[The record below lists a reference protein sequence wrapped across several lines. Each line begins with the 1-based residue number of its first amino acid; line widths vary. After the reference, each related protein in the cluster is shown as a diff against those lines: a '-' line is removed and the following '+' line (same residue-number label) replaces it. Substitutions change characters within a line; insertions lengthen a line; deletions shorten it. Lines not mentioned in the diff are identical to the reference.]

1 MNSDVTSLDPASTLP
16 TSILTGWAALSDTAR
31 WPGPTSGQFLGANA
45 LGVTRPFVGQPIPGF
60 SALLKNPDGTW
71 TAMPD
76 NGFGAKSNSGDF
88 SIGFYNA
95 SIDFRTNGN
104 GTSTPGT
111 IKLNNFVSFNDANGL
126 LKDGKGVDL
135 KITADFTNYQTLDG
149 NNLKDSGIPV
159 DARIRS
165 GRLLTGFDFDVE
177 SIARAKDGSYFV
189 GEEFG
194 PYILHFSSTG
204 TLLNDPIP
212 HPFLKSPAN
221 PEVLNN
227 GATVTSRGSR
237 GFESLAFNSDKTK
250 LYAVPEAAPAV
261 ATFQPV
267 PGDERFLNFFEFDP
281 ATMKYT
287 GNNLVYKK
295 DGDAV
300 GNVIVI
306 GDMTNVGGS
315 KYVLIERDNITG
327 ITAKVKRVYLVD
339 FNDKGADG
347 VLNKKLLVNLL
358 DISDPRDIGGPL
370 PGLAP
375 NKFNFPFDSV
385 ESIVV
390 LDSNTLAVAIDTNY
404 PDQDGRVIGK
414 PDNTEVIT
422 IRFDDPLFAEAFP
435 TPIVSGTVAN
445 DVLVGGKDFNG
456 GENIIFAGGGNDEVD
471 TPAAGAFAGSNNV
484 FLGSGNDIIFVA
496 NGDRVSGGTGN
507 DEFEASDASG
517 YRMSGGAGDDIFFL
531 GQSGRALGGDGND
544 KFFAGTGGSNLLS
557 GGAGADQFWI
567 ANAEIPSA
575 ANTILDFQVGT
586 DVIGIQGAKSLGI
599 SATTLVL
606 NQVGADTAINFGGQT
621 LAVLTGIQATSL
633 TLGNPSQFVF
643 A

>member
-1 MNSDVTSLDPASTLP
+1 MNSDVTSLTALDTASTLP
-16 TSILTGWAALSDTAR
+16 TSSLTGWAALPDTAR
-31 WPGPTSGQFLGANA
+31 WPGPTSGQFF
-45 LGVTRPFVGQPIPGF
+45 GVSDIGIPGPFVNQIIPGF

-76 NGFGAKSNSGDF
+76 NGFGTKSNSGDF
-88 SIGFYNA
+88 LIGIYNA
-95 SIDFRTNGN
+95 NIDFRTTGN
-104 GTSTPGT
+104 GTSTPGPIT
-111 IKLNNFVSFNDANGL
+111 LNNFVNFNDANGL

-159 DARIRS
+159 DARIRN

-212 HPFLKSPAN
+212 HPFLKSPSN

-250 LYAVPEAAPAV
+250 LYAVPEAAPTV
-261 ATFQPV
+261 AAFQPV
-267 PGDERFLNFFEFDP
+267 SGDERFLNFFEFDP
-281 ATMKYT
+281 AKMTYT

-300 GNVIVI
+300 GNNIVI

-315 KYVLIERDNITG
+315 KYVLIERDSNSG
-327 ITAKVKRVYLVD
+327 AAAQVKRIYLVD
-339 FNDKGADG
+339 FNDKGSDG

-370 PGLAP
+370 PGIAP
-375 NKFNFPFDSV
+375 DKFNFPFDSV

-404 PDQDGRVIGK
+404 PDEDGRVPGK

-422 IRFDDPLFAEAFP
+422 IQFDDLLFADAFP
-435 TPIVSGTVAN
+435 TPIITGTAGN
-445 DVLVGGKDFNG
+445 DVLVGGKDFSG
-456 GENIIFAGGGNDEVD
+456 VVNIIFTGGGNDEVD
-471 TPAAGAFAGSNNV
+471 TPAAGALAGSNKI
-484 FLGSGNDIIFVA
+484 FTGSGKDTIFVA
-496 NGDRVSGGTGN
+496 NGDRASGGNGN
-507 DEFEASDASG
+507 DEFDANGASG
-517 YRMSGGAGDDIFFL
+517 YRLSGGAGDDIFFL
-531 GQSGRALGGDGND
+531 GQSGRALGGDGID
-544 KFFAGTGGSNLLS
+544 KFYVGEGGGNILS

-567 ANAEIPSA
+567 ANAEIPASV
-575 ANTILDFQVGT
+575 NTIVDFQTGT
-586 DVIGIQGAKSLGI
+586 DVIGIAGLGATF
-599 SATTLVL
+599 ATVIQT
-606 NQVGADTAINFGGQT
+606 VGPNDLTIAFGGNK
-621 LAVLTGIQATSL
+621 LAVLSGVSAPL
-633 TLGNPSQFVF
+633 TASSF
-643 A
+643 AFA

>member
-1 MNSDVTSLDPASTLP
+1 MNSDVVVDPASTLP
-16 TSILTGWAALSDTAR
+16 ASSLTGWAAFPDTAR
-31 WPGPTSGQFLGANA
+31 WQGPTSGQFLSVGA
-45 LGVTRPFVGQPIPGF
+45 LGVPTPFAGQAIPGF

-76 NGFGAKSNSGDF
+76 NGFGSKSNSGDF
-88 SIGFYNA
+88 TIGIYNA
-95 SIDFRTNGN
+95 SIDFRTTGN

-111 IKLNNFVSFNDANGL
+111 IKLNNFISFNDANGL
-126 LKDGKGVDL
+126 LKDGKGVDF

-165 GRLLTGFDFDVE
+165 SRLLTGFDFDVE

-204 TLLNDPIP
+204 TLLNDPVP
-212 HPFLKSPAN
+212 HPFLKSPSS

-250 LYAVPEAAPAV
+250 LYAVPEAAPSV

-281 ATMKYT
+281 AKMTYT

-300 GNVIVI
+300 GNNIVI
-306 GDMTNVGGS
+306 GDITNVGGS

-327 ITAKVKRVYLVD
+327 ITAKVKRIYLVD
-339 FNDKGADG
+339 FNDKGTDG

-390 LDSNTLAVAIDTNY
+390 LDGNTLAVAIDTNY

-422 IRFDDPLFAEAFP
+422 IRFDDALFADAFP
-435 TPIVSGTVAN
+435 TPIVSGTAAN
-445 DVLVGGKDFNG
+445 DVLVGGKDFNAIG
-456 GENIIFAGGGNDEVD
+456 NIIFTGGGNDEVD
-471 TPAAGAFAGSNNV
+471 IPIAGALAGSNNV
-484 FLGSGNDIIFVA
+484 FLGSGNDTIFVA
-496 NGDRVSGGTGN
+496 NSDRASGGNGN
-507 DEFEASDASG
+507 DVFDANGANG
-517 YRMSGGAGDDIFFL
+517 YRLSGGAGSDIFFL
-531 GQSGRALGGDGND
+531 GQSGRALGGDGID
-544 KFFAGTGGSNLLS
+544 KFYVGEGGDNLLS

-567 ANAEIPSA
+567 ANAEISA
-575 ANTILDFQVGT
+575 SVNTIVDFQMGT
-586 DVIGIQGAKSLGI
+586 DVIGITGLGATF
-599 SATTLVL
+599 ATVTQTVGSSDLTL
-606 NQVGADTAINFGGQT
+606 AFGGKN
-621 LAVLTGIQATSL
+621 LAILSGVNAPLTAS
-633 TLGNPSQFVF
+633 SFVF
-643 A
+643 V